1 MSPVGHNPLVGFI
14 STSLCLKD
22 AKDMLLFLKSE
33 LRIFQVSVDLIKQM
47 TEEMPLLH
55 AKGGE
60 LNIHNR
66 HLDELRFFLKEAA
79 ARHEHPM

>member
-1 MSPVGHNPLVGFI
+1 
-14 STSLCLKD
+14 
-22 AKDMLLFLKSE
+22 
-33 LRIFQVSVDLIKQM
+33 M

-66 HLDELRFFLKEAA
+66 HLDELRFFRKEAA
-79 ARHEHPM
+79 ARHEHPMRNGHHAIDILIGEND

>member
-1 MSPVGHNPLVGFI
+1 
-14 STSLCLKD
+14 
-22 AKDMLLFLKSE
+22 
-33 LRIFQVSVDLIKQM
+33 M

-66 HLDELRFFLKEAA
+66 HLDELRFFLKKRQQGMNIPCETDTM
-79 ARHEHPM
+79 PLIC

>member
-1 MSPVGHNPLVGFI
+1 
-14 STSLCLKD
+14 
-22 AKDMLLFLKSE
+22 
-33 LRIFQVSVDLIKQM
+33 M

-66 HLDELRFFLKEAA
+66 HLDELRFFLKGAA
-79 ARHEHPM
+79 ARHEHPNPM

>member
-1 MSPVGHNPLVGFI
+1 
-14 STSLCLKD
+14 
-22 AKDMLLFLKSE
+22 
-33 LRIFQVSVDLIKQM
+33 M
-47 TEEMPLLH
+47 TEEMPLLQ

-66 HLDELRFFLKEAA
+66 HLDELKIFLKEAA

>member
-1 MSPVGHNPLVGFI
+1 
-14 STSLCLKD
+14 
-22 AKDMLLFLKSE
+22 
-33 LRIFQVSVDLIKQM
+33 M

-66 HLDELRFFLKEAA
+66 PLDELRFFLKEAA
-79 ARHEHPM
+79 ARDEHPM